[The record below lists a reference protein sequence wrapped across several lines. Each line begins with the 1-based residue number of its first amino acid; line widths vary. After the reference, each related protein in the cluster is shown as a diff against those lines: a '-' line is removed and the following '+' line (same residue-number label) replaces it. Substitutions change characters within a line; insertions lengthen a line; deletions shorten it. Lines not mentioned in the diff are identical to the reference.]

1 MPLTATP
8 SRLAPREPAEAGV
21 LTALFLRVIYG
32 LAKLRV
38 KLRTPTP
45 MKVQGHQPAV
55 LLGYGLMEQSLSFA
69 GALPTGLKTLCNLRA
84 ASRIGCRF

>member
-1 MPLTATP
+1 MSLPPTP
-8 SRLAPREPAEAGV
+8 SRLAPREASQAGP

-55 LLGYGLMEQSLSFA
+55 LLGYGLMEESLTYAKSLPP
-69 GALPTGLKTLCNLRA
+69 ALKVLCNLRA